1 MSTTPSTILL
11 GAIAGDV
18 LGSVYEWHNTK
29 RTDINLFDPRC
40 DFTDDTVMSIAVAR
54 WLTSDPTRH
63 PHTLTATMK
72 DLGHRYFDRGYGARF
87 FRWLHDSR
95 SLPYNSWGNGSA
107 MRVSGAGAAAATLEE
122 ALLTAETSAAVT
134 HNHPEGIKGAQATAA
149 AIFLARTGSSKKDI
163 RQYVESTFGY
173 DLHHTCDEL
182 RPGYQ
187 FDVSC
192 QGSVPQ
198 ALIAFLDSTDY
209 EQCIRLAISLGGD
222 SDTIACMAGGVA
234 AACYGTMPQDI
245 VSFVL
250 RRLPQ
255 EFRQAMQEFDSLF
268 GPRP

>member
-1 MSTTPSTILL
+1 M
-11 GAIAGDV
+11 
-18 LGSVYEWHNTK
+18 
-29 RTDINLFDPRC
+29 
-40 DFTDDTVMSIAVAR
+40 
-54 WLTSDPTRH
+54 
-63 PHTLTATMK
+63 
-72 DLGHRYFDRGYGARF
+72 
-87 FRWLHDSR
+87 
-95 SLPYNSWGNGSA
+95 
-107 MRVSGAGAAAATLEE
+107 
-122 ALLTAETSAAVT
+122 
-134 HNHPEGIKGAQATAA
+134 
-149 AIFLARTGSSKKDI
+149 
-163 RQYVESTFGY
+163 
-173 DLHHTCDEL
+173 
-182 RPGYQ
+182 
-187 FDVSC
+187 SC